1 MVSSKWSEKEK
12 MNTGKKFSSRIKNLF
27 ENADFRAES
36 RRNKVA
42 IDLSIALVESGMTRQ
57 AVADQANIKLSQ
69 LSRQLSGD
77 VNLTLDSIGK
87 ICEAMRYEF
96 DLVLRKAEE
105 KPALQ
110 HWQHKMNRTTL
121 VRLVTEPSSRTYKS
135 APQAWRT
142 SPVNS
147 NLYDDFCKNE
157 ESFSPQLNVA

>member
-1 MVSSKWSEKEK
+1 MVSSNWSEQEK

-27 ENADFRAES
+27 ENPDFRAEA

-96 DLVLRKAEE
+96 DLVLRRVEE

-121 VRLVTEPSSRTYKS
+121 VRLVTEPSSHIYKSEAHTWRTY
-135 APQAWRT
+135 
-142 SPVNS
+142 PVDSNS
-147 NLYDDFCKNE
+147 YDKYSKNE
-157 ESFSPQLNVA
+157 ENFSPQLNIA